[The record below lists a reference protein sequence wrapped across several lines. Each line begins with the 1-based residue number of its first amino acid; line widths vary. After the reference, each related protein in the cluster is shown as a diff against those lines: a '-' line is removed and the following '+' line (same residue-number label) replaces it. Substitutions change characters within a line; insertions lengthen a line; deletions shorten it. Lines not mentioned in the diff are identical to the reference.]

1 MESAAKSG
9 FVSARSWFRTAMS
22 SPLQR
27 VVEGEDSEN
36 VSRLRLGCAQ
46 HVVSMTG
53 AALNMKHPE
62 FRSRSSYRAIPR
74 RLVSD
79 EDATPYTSLAGV
91 LGEPHWVTP
100 ASHCSPVAHPATSIA
115 RGKELY
121 LRSE

>member
-1 MESAAKSG
+1 
-9 FVSARSWFRTAMS
+9 MS

-79 EDATPYTSLAGV
+79 EDATSYTSLASV
-91 LGEPHWVTP
+91 LGGTP
-100 ASHCSPVAHPATSIA
+100 LRYTSKSLLTRRA
-115 RGKELY
+115 PRDQQREGKGVVFKE
-121 LRSE
+121 